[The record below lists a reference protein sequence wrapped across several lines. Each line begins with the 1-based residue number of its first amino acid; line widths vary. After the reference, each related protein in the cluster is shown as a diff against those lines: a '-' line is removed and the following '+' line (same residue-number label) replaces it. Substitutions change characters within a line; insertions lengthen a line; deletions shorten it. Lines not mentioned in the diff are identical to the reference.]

1 MLRYCGNDQ
10 PAHSKHST
18 HRLHFERRTSHAAGP
33 TRRLEFVTER
43 ATDRAD
49 MPETA
54 AAASPGKEIQN
65 RSLLPLA
72 LVIIFGI
79 FATTMP
85 QPTSLGKLPLQF
97 LLKNEINVTR
107 EQMAA
112 FFFWTGLAW
121 YLKPFAGI
129 LTDAFPFFGTRR
141 RHYILFGSALTAL
154 CWIGMAFL
162 PHTYGALL
170 LGSMILSIFMV
181 MTSTVTGAFLVE
193 AGQRM
198 GATGRLTALRMLV
211 YNFCTLIQGPAGGLV
226 ATLGFAWATGANAV
240 LALTIFPIAYFYL
253 KEKRVPQ
260 QGSAVVLQN
269 AGRQLKTI
277 GRSKNLW
284 LALLFIALFY
294 FSPGFST
301 PLFYIQTDQL
311 HFSKQAIG
319 NLGVFSGAFA
329 ILAAILYSRLIKRV
343 NIRVLLFVSIAL
355 VAIATLFYLF
365 YSNYRHAVL
374 IDAQNGFFFGLAE
387 VALLDLAARSTPKGC
402 EGLGYSLILSI
413 RNVAL
418 FGADIVGSYLA
429 DHKWPF
435 AHLVYLNAGTTAI
448 VLVLLPFLPAA
459 LMRSRD
465 A

>member
-1 MLRYCGNDQ
+1 
-10 PAHSKHST
+10 
-18 HRLHFERRTSHAAGP
+18 
-33 TRRLEFVTER
+33 
-43 ATDRAD
+43 

-54 AAASPGKEIQN
+54 AAASPGKDIRN
-65 RSLLPLA
+65 RNLLPLS
-72 LVIIFGI
+72 LIIIFGI

-154 CWIGMAFL
+154 CWIGMDFV

-170 LGSMILSIFMV
+170 LGSMILSTFMV

-198 GATGRLTALRMLV
+198 GATGRLSALRMLV
-211 YNFCTLIQGPAGGLV
+211 YNICTLIQGPGGGFV

-284 LALLFIALFY
+284 LALLFIGLFY

-329 ILAAILYSRLIKRV
+329 ILAAILYSWLIKRV
-343 NIRVLLFVSIAL
+343 NIRVLLFASIAPA
-355 VAIATLFYLF
+355 AIATLFYLF

-374 IDAQNGFFFGLAE
+374 IEAQNGFFFGLAE
-387 VALLDLAARSTPKGC
+387 VALIDLAARSTPKGC

-435 AHLVYLNAGTTAI
+435 SHLVYLNAGTTAI

>member
-1 MLRYCGNDQ
+1 VC
-10 PAHSKHST
+10 
-18 HRLHFERRTSHAAGP
+18 
-33 TRRLEFVTER
+33 
-43 ATDRAD
+43 
-49 MPETA
+49 
-54 AAASPGKEIQN
+54 
-65 RSLLPLA
+65 
-72 LVIIFGI
+72 
-79 FATTMP
+79 
-85 QPTSLGKLPLQF
+85 
-97 LLKNEINVTR
+97 
-107 EQMAA
+107 
-112 FFFWTGLAW
+112 
-121 YLKPFAGI
+121 
-129 LTDAFPFFGTRR
+129 
-141 RHYILFGSALTAL
+141 
-154 CWIGMAFL
+154 
-162 PHTYGALL
+162 
-170 LGSMILSIFMV
+170 
-181 MTSTVTGAFLVE
+181 
-193 AGQRM
+193 
-198 GATGRLTALRMLV
+198 
-211 YNFCTLIQGPAGGLV
+211 
-226 ATLGFAWATGANAV
+226 ATGANAAI
-240 LALTIFPIAYFYL
+240 ALTIFPVAFNFL
-253 KEKRVPQ
+253 REQRVPQ
-260 QGSAVVLQN
+260 LESAVVLQN

-277 GRSKNLW
+277 GRSKDLW
-284 LALLFIALFY
+284 LALLFIGLFY

-319 NLGVFSGAFA
+319 NLGVFTGAFA

-355 VAIATLFYLF
+355 VAIETLFYLF
-365 YSNYRHAVL
+365 YSNYRHALL

-387 VALLDLAARSTPKGC
+387 VALIDLAARSTPKGC

>member
-1 MLRYCGNDQ
+1 
-10 PAHSKHST
+10 
-18 HRLHFERRTSHAAGP
+18 
-33 TRRLEFVTER
+33 
-43 ATDRAD
+43 

-54 AAASPGKEIQN
+54 AAASPGKDIRN
-65 RSLLPLA
+65 RNLLPLS
-72 LVIIFGI
+72 LIIIFGI

-154 CWIGMAFL
+154 CWIGMGFV

-170 LGSMILSIFMV
+170 LGSMILSTFMV

-198 GATGRLTALRMLV
+198 GATGRLSALRMLV
-211 YNFCTLIQGPAGGLV
+211 YNICTLIQGPAGGFV

-269 AGRQLKTI
+269 AGRQLTTI

-284 LALLFIALFY
+284 LALLFIGLFY
-294 FSPGFST
+294 FSPGYST

-329 ILAAILYSRLIKRV
+329 ILAAILYSWLIKRV
-343 NIRVLLFVSIAL
+343 NIRVLLFASIAPA
-355 VAIATLFYLF
+355 AIATLFYLF

-374 IDAQNGFFFGLAE
+374 IEAQNGFFFGLAE
-387 VALLDLAARSTPKGC
+387 VALIDLAARSTPKGC